1 MRPPAVVLL
10 SGGLDSATTL
20 ALAQAEGR
28 ACHALSF
35 DYGQR
40 HRVELHAA
48 AAVACALG
56 AATSTLHALS
66 TLGLAAAAL
75 VSIVSAIA
83 LLAKAVEAS
92 RL

>member
-1 MRPPAVVLL
+1 MSKLRIAVV
-10 SGGLDSATTL
+10 GAGAFGI
-20 ALAQAEGR
+20 ALARMLERRLG
-28 ACHALSF
+28 
-35 DYGQR
+35 
-40 HRVELHAA
+40 ENAA
-48 AAVACALG
+48 RGVAVLPAASIAVACALG